1 MANRQ
6 YLCIDLKSFYASV
19 ECVERGLDP
28 LCTNLVV
35 ADPERSDKTICLAV
49 SPSMKALGVKNR
61 CRIFEIPRG
70 IDYITAVPQ
79 MQKYIDYA
87 AEIYAVYLSYVS
99 KDDIHVYSID
109 EAFLDVTHYLWL
121 YGLSARELALRIM
134 DDIYKKVGVRAT
146 CGIGTNLYLCK
157 VALDITAKHSPDFI
171 GELDEQGFKKLMWDH
186 TPLTDFWRIG
196 SGIARALERMGIFTM
211 RDIASCNEELLYKRF
226 GVDAELLIDHA
237 YGRESTLLEDIK
249 SYKPQT
255 NCLTSGQV
263 LMRDYTFAEGEIIV
277 KEMTELMCLD
287 LVKGNLL
294 TDSVTLTV
302 GYSNALSLP
311 FAHGTAKIT
320 PESNSDLL
328 LIPAVAA
335 LYRRIVNPEYPVRRM
350 NICFNRVRHD
360 NGIRQLSLLADDGAL
375 TRNHRLQQTVVDLKE
390 RFGRDA
396 ILRGMNFESAATTRE
411 RNHQIGGHKSGT

>member
-1 MANRQ
+1 MKRQ

-28 LCTNLVV
+28 FSTNLVV
-35 ADPERSDKTICLAV
+35 ADPERTDKTICLAV
-49 SPSMKALGVKNR
+49 SPAMKALGVKNR
-61 CRIFEIPRG
+61 CRVFEIPKG

-87 AEIYAVYLSYVS
+87 AEIYSVYLSYVS

-134 DDIYKKVGVRAT
+134 NDIYKKVGVRAT

-157 VALDITAKHSPDFI
+157 IALDINAKHSPDFI
-171 GELDEQGFKKLMWDH
+171 GELDEQSFKSLMWDH
-186 TPLTDFWRIG
+186 TPLTDFWRLG
-196 SGIARALERMGIFTM
+196 AGTVSTLQKMGIFTM
-211 RDIASCNEELLYKRF
+211 RDIAKCDQSILYKRF

-237 YGRESTLLEDIK
+237 FGRESTLISDIK
-249 SYKPQT
+249 NYKPQS

-263 LMRDYTFAEGEIIV
+263 LMRDYTFSEGELIV
-277 KEMTELMCLD
+277 KEMTELMCLE
-287 LVKGNLL
+287 LVRENLI
-294 TDSVTLTV
+294 TESVTLSV
-302 GYSNALSLP
+302 GYSNTLSLP
-311 FAHGTAKIT
+311 FAHGTARIT

-335 LYRRIVNPEYPVRRM
+335 LYRRIVNPNYPVRRM
-350 NICFNRVRHD
+350 NICFNRVHPD
-360 NGIRQLSLLADDGAL
+360 NGIRQLSLVEDDAL
-375 TRNHRLQQTVVDLKE
+375 IERNHRLQKAVLGLKE
-390 RFGRDA
+390 RFGNDA
-396 ILRGMNFESAATTRE
+396 VLRGMNFESAATTRE